1 MSRFGRIRR
10 VFGLAVLAR
19 TLLLLAGLLA
29 MSLLDYFAF
38 ESLRAGVIAAAG
50 LALGFL
56 FRRRIPAGIERY
68 PPFVS
73 AGLFV
78 YPIILFAG
86 GQLGMSRSAQL
97 AFITAVTAVIFG
109 LQFWSLSDPLVIN
122 AERREAE

>member
-10 VFGLAVLAR
+10 EFGVVILAR
-19 TLLLLAGLLA
+19 TVLLLAGLFA
-29 MSLLDYFAF
+29 MTLLDHFAF

-86 GQLGMSRSAQL
+86 DQLGMSRSAQL
-97 AFITAVTAVIFG
+97 ALITAVTAVIFD
-109 LQFWSLSDPLVIN
+109 LQFWSLSDPSVVKV
-122 AERREAE
+122 ERRKAE